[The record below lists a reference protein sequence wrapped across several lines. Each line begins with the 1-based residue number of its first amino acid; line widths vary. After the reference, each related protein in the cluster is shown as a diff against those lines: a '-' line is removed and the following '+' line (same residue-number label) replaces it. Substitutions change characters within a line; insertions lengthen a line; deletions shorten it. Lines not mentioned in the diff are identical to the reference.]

1 MSTASPE
8 NHQQIQLSTEAT
20 TTTIIHKAAAAPSSP
35 PELATMTNVVNVLDL
50 HKGDFPNETKIYDK
64 NTNTVYVYSSA
75 PPPSSKIDESTVA
88 SPESSMH
95 HHHHHH
101 HQQQQ
106 QQLSSGEQQ
115 MHQVIINQHPSDL
128 SIDSAL
134 KDEHFEL
141 MQESN
146 GVMLQRIVNDHIAE
160 GRLVH
165 HAITDVRGGVNSG
178 NSNGEILT
186 KISASDDS
194 LFRLIESNQIM
205 SKLVGENQ
213 QIISRDIIN
222 GEHHIITRN
231 ENGEHILTRIV
242 STPSDQQQQQH
253 QQQQQSKMVN
263 GELFNALGTA
273 VTATSTGGKIIDD
286 GGKTQIIYTTA
297 HDGAVTTN
305 GGVIKA
311 SQPYDNLNS
320 DVQKQIDLIYEDGNK
335 TVIYTTAGGATHS
348 SPNHDASNDAE
359 QKALELFSASGECLN
374 GTQVIVQGNLQYT
387 PQIQPDG
394 TTVYV
399 VSELVSSDLNG

>member
-8 NHQQIQLSTEAT
+8 NQQQIQLQTESN
-20 TTTIIHKAAAAPSSP
+20 IIHKIAAPSSP

-50 HKGDFPNETKIYDK
+50 HKGDFQNETKIYDK
-64 NTNTVYVYSSA
+64 NTNTVYVYSNA
-75 PPPSSKIDESTVA
+75 PPSTKIDESTVA
-88 SPESSMH
+88 SPESAM
-95 HHHHHH
+95 HHH
-101 HQQQQ
+101 HQQQLPTSEQ
-106 QQLSSGEQQ
+106 QQQQ

-128 SIDSAL
+128 SIDNAL

-141 MQESN
+141 MQETN

-165 HAITDVRGGVNSG
+165 HAITDVRGSGSNNNS
-178 NSNGEILT
+178 EQILT
-186 KISASDDS
+186 KISTSDDS
-194 LFRLIESNQIM
+194 LFRLIETNQLV

-242 STPSDQQQQQH
+242 NTAVDQQG
-253 QQQQQSKMVN
+253 KMVN
-263 GELFNALGTA
+263 GDLFNALGA
-273 VTATSTGGKIIDD
+273 ATTTTTGTKIIDD
-286 GGKTQIIYTTA
+286 GKTQIIYTTA
-297 HDGAVTTN
+297 HDAATTN

-311 SQPYDNLNS
+311 PQPYDNLNS

-335 TVIYTTAGGATHS
+335 TVIYTTASGATHS
-348 SPNHDASNDAE
+348 SSNPDSPHDEVE
-359 QKALELFSASGECLN
+359 QKGLELFSATGECLN